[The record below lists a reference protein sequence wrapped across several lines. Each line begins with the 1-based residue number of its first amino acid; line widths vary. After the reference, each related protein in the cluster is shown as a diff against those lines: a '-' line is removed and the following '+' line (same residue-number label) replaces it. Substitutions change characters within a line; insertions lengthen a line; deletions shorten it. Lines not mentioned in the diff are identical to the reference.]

1 MRMHTAQHLVSGVVY
16 EMFHGTRTVGNQIH
30 ADRSRIDFHPIKFDA
45 EMLERVFTSAQ
56 EIIESELPVTCST
69 MTRDEVNQKMPPERT
84 NMDLL
89 PISVKQLRVITIG
102 ENFDLCPCAGTH
114 VANLSEI
121 GELELLGKKNKGSMV
136 QRISYTLK

>member
-1 MRMHTAQHLVSGVVY
+1 
-16 EMFHGTRTVGNQIH
+16 
-30 ADRSRIDFHPIKFDA
+30 
-45 EMLERVFTSAQ
+45 
-56 EIIESELPVTCST
+56 
-69 MTRDEVNQKMPPERT
+69 MPPERT

-102 ENFDLCPCAGTH
+102 DNFDLCPCAGTH